1 MTLQGMAKPHRA
13 IRINLTF
20 VDKDL
25 KVFDQMQ
32 TTIAAPR
39 TMLAGE
45 RDHATAKLPIPIH

>member
-1 MTLQGMAKPHRA
+1 MTLQGMAKAHRA

-32 TTIAAPR
+32 MTLAA
-39 TMLAGE
+39 
-45 RDHATAKLPIPIH
+45 LPNDTGWRARRLRC